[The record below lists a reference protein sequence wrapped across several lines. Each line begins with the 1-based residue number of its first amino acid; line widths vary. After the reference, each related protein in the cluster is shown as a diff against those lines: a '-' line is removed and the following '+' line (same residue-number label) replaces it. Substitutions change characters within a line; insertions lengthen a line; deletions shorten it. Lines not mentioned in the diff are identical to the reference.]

1 MVSSP
6 FRLALL
12 LATVASPASLLACSG
27 AEDAADPTPLLP
39 AGTRETEGTSRDPE
53 PPPAATAAP
62 PDAVSPPPA
71 DDPGPAPP
79 GCEGVTK
86 DDDGFFT
93 RRAGSVSYVGHVP
106 KSYTGAPMR
115 LFVALHGCGDSAWNF
130 ATWGA
135 SPWKTR
141 ETQDWLAISV
151 DGASGGGNCWNMGVD
166 APKVLAA
173 IDDVAKCF
181 YVHRKKVTVG
191 GYSSGG
197 MLAYEVGLANASRFA
212 GVLVECANVPGNVDA
227 KLSAAAR
234 KLPIAHRA
242 HSGDGNFPIAS
253 VRTTWTK
260 LTNAGFPLEKSEIPG
275 GHDGTSE
282 DWSDW
287 LLPRSAGWIAP

>member
-1 MVSSP
+1 M
-6 FRLALL
+6 RGLCIQL
-12 LATVASPASLLACSG
+12 
-27 AEDAADPTPLLP
+27 
-39 AGTRETEGTSRDPE
+39 RD
-53 PPPAATAAP
+53 
-62 PDAVSPPPA
+62 
-71 DDPGPAPP
+71 
-79 GCEGVTK
+79 
-86 DDDGFFT
+86 
-93 RRAGSVSYVGHVP
+93 
-106 KSYTGAPMR
+106 
-115 LFVALHGCGDSAWNF
+115 
-130 ATWGA
+130 WGA

-141 ETQDWLAISV
+141 ATQDWLAIAV
-151 DGASGGGNCWNMGVD
+151 DGATGGGNCWNMTAD

-173 IDDVAKCF
+173 IDDVSKCF

-275 GHDGTSE
+275 GHDGTSD
-282 DWSDW
+282 DWTDW
-287 LLPRSAGWIAP
+287 LLPKSAGWIAP